1 MFATLLSF
9 TKFIVRNSIASIAR
23 FLPIKEN
30 FIVFASFPDFS
41 DNAWV
46 LFEYLKENRPDL
58 KLYWAISET
67 EIPEDVN
74 KSSVI
79 KKDSLKNY
87 LRYYWIINRAR
98 FLLSSHGL
106 RDSAGRK
113 GQLNIYLN
121 HCSCPIKGA
130 KTKGINHPSKDY
142 KIKPTFDYVLCR
154 GLSAIT
160 PLALFNCC
168 DEKYVLPL
176 GMARD
181 DVFLQN
187 IGEGS
192 LNPFYNGVS
201 NKLIVWMP
209 TFRRTSIT
217 PCLSE
222 TNSSTA
228 TGLPLI
234 ETELDMVKLNS
245 FLQKHNIQLL
255 IKIHPLQED
264 NDLFKKKFSNIT
276 IVTNQDLK
284 RIHKQTYEVI
294 GYSDALLTDYSSV
307 YFDYL
312 MTNKQV
318 GFILDDYDKYDKDR
332 GFVFENPKEILAGKH
347 IYNSEDLFNF
357 FIDVIEDNDEY
368 ENMRKMM
375 REKFVGDMPKSTCK
389 VIVDYFN
396 I

>member
-1 MFATLLSF
+1 MFATLVNFL
-9 TKFIVRNSIASIAR
+9 KFIVRNSIATIAR
-23 FLPIKEN
+23 YLPIKEN

-46 LFEYLKENRPDL
+46 LFQYLKRHRPDL
-58 KLYWAISET
+58 KLYWAISAT
-67 EIPEDVN
+67 EIPEEVDYL
-74 KSSVI
+74 SVI
-79 KKDSLKNY
+79 KKDSIKNY
-87 LRYYWIINRAR
+87 LKYYWIINRAG
-98 FLLSSHGL
+98 FLMSSHGL
-106 RDSAGRK
+106 RDSFGRK

-121 HCSCPIKGA
+121 HGSCPIKGA

-142 KIKPTFDYVLCR
+142 KIKPTFDYILCR
-154 GLSAIT
+154 GLGAIT

-209 TFRRTSIT
+209 TFRRTSIN
-217 PCLSE
+217 PNLSE
-222 TNSSTA
+222 TNASTD

-234 ETELDMVKLNS
+234 ETEKDLVKLNS
-245 FLQKHNIQLL
+245 FLKKYSLQLL
-255 IKIHPLQED
+255 IKIHPLQET
-264 NDLFKKKFSNIT
+264 NNLFKKTFSNVT
-276 IVTNQDLK
+276 IITNQDLK
-284 RIHKQTYEVI
+284 RNHKQTYEVI

-332 GFVFENPKEILAGKH
+332 GFVFENPKEIMVGKH
-347 IYNSEDLFNF
+347 IYNTKDLYEF
-357 FIDVIEDNDEY
+357 FIDVIDDKDEY
-368 ENMRKMM
+368 VDMRKMM
-375 REKFVGDMPKSTCK
+375 REKFVGDIPKSTCK